1 MTRNATYAWSKNMQA
16 NSFLNPA
23 HPLPY
28 RSISSA
34 DRRHRFTVSMIY
46 ELSFGRRGKLLHN
59 ARGRW
64 MR

>member
-1 MTRNATYAWSKNMQA
+1 MQA